1 MQKNEPNL
9 WRTDLIV
16 FIENSFDLLNE
27 LNCTYENKRKSDQ
40 DQPMC
45 TLYKYI

>member
-1 MQKNEPNL
+1 MQKNEQNL

-27 LNCTYENKRKSDQ
+27 LT
-40 DQPMC
+40 M
-45 TLYKYI
+45 T

>member
-27 LNCTYENKRKSDQ
+27 LTAKMDICIAINNVIILID
-40 DQPMC
+40 D
-45 TLYKYI
+45 LIN

>member
-27 LNCTYENKRKSDQ
+27 LNCTYIRSRSTNVY
-40 DQPMC
+40 
-45 TLYKYI
+45 TV